1 MSELKNTY
9 QEYWDACLIRA
20 WRNFQTVGEMIE
32 MFKSITKA
40 NTTDGLLRK
49 PKPFINS
56 KMGVRVFS
64 SHFLPDINE
73 WLHNHPA
80 DKDILLARK
89 LATSKYDTF
98 DKPFKTNAEK
108 DIAKNRRDNKKN
120 MEKVKLGLT
129 WYQDRNEATD
139 WNVTK
144 GKARIKRR

>member
-1 MSELKNTY
+1 MTNLKNTY

-20 WRNFQTVGEMIE
+20 WRNFQTVGQLFQ
-32 MFKSITKA
+32 MFKSITKIE
-40 NTTDGLLRK
+40 TTDGLLRK
-49 PKPFINS
+49 PQPFVNP

-64 SHFLPDINE
+64 ARFLPDINE

-80 DKDILLARK
+80 DKDILLAKK
-89 LATSKYDTF
+89 LSTSKYDTF

-108 DIAKNRRDNKKN
+108 DVEKVKKDNKKN
-120 MEKVKLGLT
+120 MEKVNLGFT
-129 WYQDRNEATD
+129 WYQDRNAATD